1 MSDFLFAVNTTAP
14 ILLMML
20 CGLLFRRINWL
31 TDDFVSNANMLVY
44 KVCLPCILFFS
55 VAGESLN
62 DTFDG
67 PLIAYAAASI
77 VVVTIA
83 LQLLAIPLF
92 SADRRGV
99 VVQGA
104 FRGNMA
110 IIGIAYVLNSYG
122 SAALGTT
129 SVYVA
134 VMTLL
139 YNILAV
145 WVLAAGKR
153 GWLKGM
159 LTNPLIIAVVAGL
172 LWSALSLPV
181 PRIASITGG
190 YFAQITLP
198 LALLCTGATLNLKS
212 LSSNRHAVTL
222 AVIGKLIVVP
232 VVITVGAIAL
242 DFRNE
247 QLGLLFLMMATPS
260 AAAGYVMAAQM
271 TPHGAMAAEI
281 IALTTFFSVIS
292 VTTGLILLRVFGVI

>member
-1 MSDFLFAVNTTAP
+1 
-14 ILLMML
+14 MML

-67 PLIAYAAASI
+67 PLIAYAAGSI
-77 VVVTIA
+77 IVVTIA
-83 LQLLAIPLF
+83 VQLLAIPLF

-122 SAALGTT
+122 PAALGTT

-145 WVLAAGKR
+145 WVLAAGNR

-159 LTNPLIIAVVAGL
+159 LTNPLIIGVVAGL

-232 VVITVGAIAL
+232 AVITVGAIAL
-242 DFRNE
+242 GFRNE

-271 TPHGAMAAEI
+271 TRHGAMAAEI